1 MTWEELLTQQSGRD
15 VGKAL
20 VTAVINQ
27 QISQQISVSISE
39 PSKFNVTVD

>member
-1 MTWEELLTQQSGRD
+1 MTWEELLTEQSGRD

-27 QISQQISVSISE
+27 QISQQISVRDESLG
-39 PSKFNVTVD
+39 